1 MELKYLK
8 AMEQYKLKPNELSED
23 ALFGIK
29 SIEEVMRMVALAEKN
44 GKAIKP
50 ATIKKIM
57 TLDKWVYYEI
67 LDQVNDTYKNDD
79 DIPVDT
85 KELKDEVKDQ
95 VNKSE
100 EENKELQVGL
110 KIEAELEALMKDGKM
125 ELSVEEIHDK
135 APTTYSVIFDSYE
148 AEGSNGV
155 KTSRFSLLEID
166 SENEIFKLSK
176 N

>member
-67 LDQVNDTYKNDD
+67 LDQVNDTDRNDD

-85 KELKDEVKDQ
+85 KELKDEVKNQ

-125 ELSVEEIHDK
+125 ELSVEEIQKK

-148 AEGSNGV
+148 ENGSNGV
-155 KTSRFSLLEID
+155 KTSHFSLLEID

>member
-8 AMEQYKLKPNELSED
+8 AMEEYKLKPSQLSED
-23 ALFGIK
+23 ARFGIK

-67 LDQVNDTYKNDD
+67 LDQVNDTDRNDD

-85 KELKDEVKDQ
+85 DELKDEVKDQ
-95 VNKSE
+95 VNKSQ
-100 EENKELQVGL
+100 EENKELQIGL
-110 KIEAELEALMKDGKM
+110 KIEAELEALFKNGKT
-125 ELSVEEIHDK
+125 EVSVEEIHDK
-135 APTTYSVIFDSYE
+135 APNTYAVIFDSYE
-148 AEGSNGV
+148 PEGSNGV